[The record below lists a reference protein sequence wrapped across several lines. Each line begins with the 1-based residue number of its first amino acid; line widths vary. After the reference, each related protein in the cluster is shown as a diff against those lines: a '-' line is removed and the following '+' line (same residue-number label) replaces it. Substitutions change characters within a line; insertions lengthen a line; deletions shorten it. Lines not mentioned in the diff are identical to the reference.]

1 MKFNHSSALVAS
13 ALSALVAAA
22 PQARSVSSNN
32 TVTGSSES
40 TISSAV
46 TCRTIHGTVSHKCV
60 STTETSI
67 HLEPATSVVTVLTTA
82 TSTVT
87 PDIET
92 ITSTATDTST
102 ATVTESTVTDTF
114 STTSTVVS
122 TSTVTDTT
130 TEISTTEAASVVT
143 STETAT
149 STVPAPAGFTPI
161 TDSSGY
167 SDYVST
173 KRQALQRDVRLEAG
187 NSTEQSPY
195 AMNDGALLY
204 PDNVICATEI
214 HTEVVQ
220 TTTVVVSTATVTA
233 PVETF
238 TASATTTTTSTST
251 VVPDDVSTTLSFTS
265 TSTEVTTTTS
275 TATSVTTTT
284 ATAIVTATE
293 TDYAACATPNI
304 LGPRI
309 NDGTYITSG
318 QALIGIELNTIA
330 YTSAYDCC
338 VACQQLTSCV
348 YAHALPSYACY
359 VVTARDSGNCVA
371 GAVTSNLYSDVTAIY
386 GDAWVSN
393 EQ

>member
-1 MKFNHSSALVAS
+1 MKFNHPSALVAS

-22 PQARSVSSNN
+22 PQVRSVSSNN
-32 TVTGSSES
+32 TITGSSES
-40 TISSAV
+40 TITSAV

-60 STTETSI
+60 PTTETSI
-67 HLEPATSVVTVLTTA
+67 HLEPTTLVVTVLTTA

-92 ITSTATDTST
+92 ITSTATNTST
-102 ATVTESTVTDTF
+102 TTVTDSTVTDTF
-114 STTSTVVS
+114 STTATVVS

-130 TEISTTEAASVVT
+130 TETSTEAASVT

-293 TDYAACATPNI
+293 TDYAACATPNV

-309 NDGTYITSG
+309 NDGTYVTLG
-318 QALIGIELNTIA
+318 QAIVGIQLNTIA

-338 VACQQLTSCV
+338 VACQQSTSCV
-348 YAHALPSYACY
+348 YAHALPSYECY
-359 VVTARDSGNCVA
+359 MAIARDSGNCVA
-371 GAVTSNLYSDVTAIY
+371 GAVTSSFYSDV
-386 GDAWVSN
+386 
-393 EQ
+393 